1 MFNNNKTMDFL
12 EYLKDPYHVWNFQ
25 RYFGVQKVQTVNNCK
40 GAKFQAR
47 NIDDVKK
54 KIAKTAQ
61 NALNSDTEDYLSS
74 SAGEEETHTNVI
86 YYRIN
91 QVFW

>member
-1 MFNNNKTMDFL
+1 MVAISKCIDS
-12 EYLKDPYHVWNFQ
+12 
-25 RYFGVQKVQTVNNCK
+25 VQGTCDLISWMNIQDSTTPWL
-40 GAKFQAR
+40 QAR
-47 NIDDVKK
+47 NIDDVKR

-61 NALNSDTEDYLSS
+61 KALNSDTEDYLSS
-74 SAGEEETHTNVI
+74 SAGEEEPHTNVI

>member
-1 MFNNNKTMDFL
+1 M
-12 EYLKDPYHVWNFQ
+12 
-25 RYFGVQKVQTVNNCK
+25 
-40 GAKFQAR
+40 QAR

-61 NALNSDTEDYLSS
+61 KALNSDTEDYLSS
-74 SAGEEETHTNVI
+74 SAGEEEPHTNVI

-91 QVFW
+91 QVFWWVNFWLQVSIQIVQETAI

>member
-1 MFNNNKTMDFL
+1 MEDKHWDFL

-25 RYFGVQKVQTVNNCK
+25 RYFGVEKVQTVDNRR

-47 NIDDVKK
+47 NIDDVKR
-54 KIAKTAQ
+54 KITKNTQ
-61 NALNSDTEDYLSS
+61 NALNSDTEEYLSS
-74 SAGEEETHTNVI
+74 SAGEDEIQTNFI